1 MSKEAIYYVSEPKEV
16 DVPVKKYMCMV
27 KYVDADG
34 NYKTKTIP
42 ATGGKKPSAKKYN
55 QLKAHSLSE
64 ARKSVKGKK
73 PKSAKK

>member
-16 DVPVKKYMCMV
+16 DVPVKKYMCVV

-55 QLKAHSLSE
+55 QLKAHSLTE
-64 ARKSVKGKK
+64 ARRLIKGKK
-73 PKSAKK
+73 TKKGQK

>member
-16 DVPVKKYMCMV
+16 DVPVKKYMCVV

-55 QLKAHSLSE
+55 QLKAHSLTE
-64 ARKSVKGKK
+64 ARRLIKGKK
-73 PKSAKK
+73 GKKGQK

>member
-16 DVPVKKYMCMV
+16 DVPVKKYMCVV

-55 QLKAHSLSE
+55 QLKAHSLTE
-64 ARKSVKGKK
+64 ARRLIKGKK
-73 PKSAKK
+73 AKKGQK